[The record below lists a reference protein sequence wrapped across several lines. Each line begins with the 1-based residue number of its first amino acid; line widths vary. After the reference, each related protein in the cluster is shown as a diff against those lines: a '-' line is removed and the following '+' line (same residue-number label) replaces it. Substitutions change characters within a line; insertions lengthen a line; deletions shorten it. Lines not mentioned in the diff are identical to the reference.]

1 MRPDWSGFMSNSGE
15 YPGKSTVTFQ
25 PSIDLDPNVISCIYS
40 TILFVVSQAERLGI
54 KTPVLTFDQPLWI
67 KAIEIA
73 QAKSLDIVLILR
85 GFHLMMNHVG
95 SIGFVMKGSG

>member
-1 MRPDWSGFMSNSGE
+1 MSNSGE
-15 YPGKSTVTFQ
+15 YPGKSTVTFL
-25 PSIDLDPNVISCIYS
+25 PIFDLDPNNMSFIYS

-73 QAKSLDIVLILR
+73 RAKSLDIVLILR